1 MNFPI
6 LQLFILTL
14 CFSLL
19 ASCSLISNESP
30 LQTAEKKVPVTVAA
44 RSKQLKNLLKWKVSG
59 KIAFIKEEE
68 RNSANFVWNKKN
80 EAEQEINLTTY
91 LGINVLQ
98 LSSENNFHQLIID
111 GETYHGSNLDT
122 LIYQLTQLNFP
133 TQALT
138 YWLKAL
144 PYSSNDQITYQTNN
158 YLPQTLTSHYNQ
170 QTWLINYNAYKTING
185 YQLPTSLTIK
195 TFNLMIK
202 IRINQW
208 TI

>member
-1 MNFPI
+1 MNYPI
-6 LQLFILTL
+6 LQLFAFIFCLFL
-14 CFSLL
+14 VS
-19 ASCSLISNESP
+19 SCSITSHESA
-30 LQTAEKKVPVTVAA
+30 QTASENVIPTTVNE
-44 RSKQLKNLLKWKVSG
+44 RNKQLKRLLSWKVSG
-59 KIAFIKEEE
+59 KIAFIKEDE

-80 EAEQEINLTTY
+80 KTEQEINLTTY
-91 LGINVLQ
+91 LGINVLE
-98 LSSENNFHQLIID
+98 LTSENNFHQLTIG
-111 GETYHGSNLDT
+111 GETYHGDNLDN

-144 PYSSNDQITYQTNN
+144 PFSSKDQITYQENN

-185 YQLPTSLTIK
+185 YQLPTNLTIK
-195 TFNLMIK
+195 TFNLIIK